1 MAATSQSFRDFDLS
15 FRKNPIT
22 KDVNTLTNENA
33 IKEAVKNIVRYNFY
47 EKPFLPN
54 FGGNTLAMLFELYEA
69 GSASTIEAQIQN
81 CVNNYEPRV
90 VCYDVEAQFNE
101 DVNEL
106 SIIIRYLI
114 TGLPNVIDQIDVIFR
129 R

>member
-69 GSASTIEAQIQN
+69 GNSGAIEAQIQN

>member
-69 GSASTIEAQIQN
+69 GSASAIEAQIQN